1 MANIYSG
8 LYFLLYGIITIVFS
22 GPISRLYVK
31 VYYKSLGQEFNVE
44 YAQFLCVAGGIVGI
58 LAAIVIFMEV
68 WGIWAIIGGT
78 N

>member
-1 MANIYSG
+1 MANIYFG
-8 LYFLLYGIITIVFS
+8 LFCLIYGIIAILFS
-22 GPISRLYVK
+22 GPITRFQIKLQSMIFGD
-31 VYYKSLGQEFNVE
+31 VYNFEFE
-44 YAQFLCVAGGIVGI
+44 QFICVVSGIIGI